1 MLDTFKGLF
10 YLCVCGGGVNP
21 KGVGFSEIL
30 FKDGCEPFD
39 VAAGNQI
46 QVLGK
51 NNNVLNL

>member
-10 YLCVCGGGVNP
+10 YLCVWGGVNP